1 MNLNNNKTSKSLHTY
16 YKSMA
21 DEAVTLQIFNLIEE
35 NPNLSEKKI
44 TIKTGLA
51 AGLVHS
57 FMRHVLSKGLIRAKK
72 VSTKRW
78 LYFITPEGF
87 LLKSTLT
94 LKYFKRTF
102 EAFKNAQKTVQVKID
117 SLYENNHR
125 RLVVTADNELSDI
138 VSLNINEKKGL
149 ELVAIVSKNPGN
161 LEGLS
166 GNIVPLS
173 KLESLEYDKLLICDP
188 EFESWL
194 SEEGIEVSKEKI
206 VHFDSDR

>member
-1 MNLNNNKTSKSLHTY
+1 
-16 YKSMA
+16 MA

-44 TIKTGLA
+44 TSKTGLA

-72 VSTKRW
+72 VSPKRW
-78 LYFITPEGF
+78 LYFITPAGF

-102 EAFKNAQKTVQVKID
+102 EAFKNAQKAVKVKID

-125 RLVVTADNELSDI
+125 QLVIAADNELANI

-149 ELVAIVSKNPGN
+149 ELVAIVSKNPDN
-161 LEGLS
+161 LEGLN
-166 GNIVPLS
+166 GNIVPIS
-173 KLESLEYDKLLICDP
+173 KLESLEYDRLLICDP
-188 EFESWL
+188 EFESWM

-206 VHFDSDR
+206 VHFVSDR